1 MAIRTVGELVDE
13 LREFDEETPIVI
25 NGYGRG
31 ATYEPI
37 SELFREY
44 ANEEEMEEDPYG
56 DTAKAVW
63 VEIHGGPNGYSAS
76 QVNSLIKE
84 SKDDPTSGL
93 LSEVENVL
101 ENKGK

>member
-1 MAIRTVGELVDE
+1 MIRTVGELMDE
-13 LREFDEETPIVI
+13 LSEFDEETPIVI

-37 SELFREY
+37 SELFMEY
-44 ANEEEMEEDPYG
+44 ANEEEAENQEDEI
-56 DTAKAVW
+56 ASW
-63 VEIHGGPNGYSAS
+63 VEIQGGSNGYSAS

-84 SKDDPTSGL
+84 SKEDPTSGL

-101 ENKGK
+101 DNKGK